1 MIASPAARP
10 KYGPTDEEL
19 ATIPTVYREDLFAGK
34 VVLVSGAGSGIG
46 KAIAFLFARL
56 GATLAICG
64 RKAETLTDCADKLHA
79 LSGREIYWHPMTIRE
94 PEQVDALLGAV
105 WERFGRLDVLVN
117 NAGGQFGSPAM
128 DISARGWN
136 AVIDLNLNGTWY
148 MMQAAAS
155 RWVEHG
161 SAGNVVNIA
170 FAIDRGLPGVAHSM
184 ASRAGVVGLSRTL
197 AVEWAEHGI
206 RVNTIGVG
214 SIESTGFNNY
224 SEEAIASYSGG
235 NPMRRVGDVQDIAEA
250 AVYLAAPSGKFI
262 TGEVINLDGG
272 QTLWGELWPAGK
284 PDYFKAHRPN
294 VSAT

>member
-1 MIASPAARP
+1 MITPSAARP
-10 KYGPTDEEL
+10 KFGPADDVL
-19 ATIPTVYREDLFAGK
+19 AALPTVYREDLFADK

-64 RKAETLTDCADKLHA
+64 RKAEALADCADKLRA
-79 LSGREIYWHPMTIRE
+79 LSGREVYCHPMTIRE

-117 NAGGQFGSPAM
+117 NAGGQFGAPAM

-136 AVIDLNLNGTWY
+136 AVIDLNLNGSWY
-148 MMQAAAS
+148 MMQAAAK

-161 SAGNVVNIA
+161 SAGNIVNIA
-170 FAIDRGLPGVAHSM
+170 FAIDRGLPGVAHSL
-184 ASRAGVVGLSRTL
+184 ASRAGVIALSRTL

-206 RVNTIGVG
+206 RLNCIGVG
-214 SIESTGFNNY
+214 SVESTGFNNY
-224 SEEAIASYSGG
+224 REENIAAFSAG

-250 AVYLAAPSGKFI
+250 VVYLAAPSGKFI
-262 TGEVINLDGG
+262 TGEVVNVDGG

-284 PDYFKAHRPN
+284 PDYFKVEVA
-294 VSAT
+294 